1 MDRLAVRV
9 TRKKIEAENVV
20 SLELTSIGGQSLP
33 AFSAGSHI
41 DIVVRDGIVR
51 QYSLCNAPTERH
63 RYVIG
68 VLRDPYSRGGSMAI
82 HDAVVEGTILHISE
96 PKNHFALKPARRSLL
111 LAGGIG
117 VTPIICMAEQLT
129 RIGADFEMHYC
140 TRSLERTAFHQR
152 IIGSP
157 FSDRVSF
164 HFGDGPAPQRLNL
177 PLLLGNPE
185 SDIALYVCGP
195 GGFIDSVIKTAE
207 NLGWQGQQ
215 IIFERFGALTRS
227 SASDVSFEVKVASS
241 GKIITIAGGK
251 TIVAVLAEHGVDV
264 PVSCEQGVCG
274 TCVTRVLAG
283 TPDHQD
289 LYFTDEEHAKNDQM
303 TLCCSRSKSALLV
316 LDL

>member
-1 MDRLAVRV
+1 MRQLAVRV
-9 TRKKIEAENVV
+9 AKKRIEAEDVV
-20 SLELTSIGGQSLP
+20 SLELTPIEGHSLP

-41 DIVVRDGIVR
+41 DVLVRDGIVR
-51 QYSLCNAPTERH
+51 QYSICNDPTERH

-68 VLRDPYSRGGSMAI
+68 VLRDPNSRGGSVAV
-82 HDAVVEGTILHISE
+82 HDEIVEGTILHISE
-96 PKNHFALKPARRSLL
+96 PKNHFALKPAKRSLL

-117 VTPIICMAEQLT
+117 VTPILCMAEQLAKV
-129 RIGADFEMHYC
+129 GADFRMHYC

-152 IIGSP
+152 IIGSA

-164 HFGDGPAPQRLNL
+164 HFDDGPLLQRLNL
-177 PLLLGNPE
+177 PALIGKP
-185 SDIALYVCGP
+185 DADTTLYVCGP
-195 GGFIDSVIKTAE
+195 SGFIDFVTKTAG
-207 NLGWQGQQ
+207 NFGWQGEQ
-215 IIFERFGALTRS
+215 ILLERFGAQSQS
-227 SASDVSFEVKVASS
+227 SASDVSFDVRVAST
-241 GKIITIAGGK
+241 GKIITVASGK

-283 TPDHQD
+283 TPHHRD

-303 TLCCSRSKSALLV
+303 TVCCSRSRSPLLV